1 MSSFLTIA
9 GLMVAII
16 AATVLNK
23 KWPNIPLA
31 IYQIAAGLAL
41 CLIPFDFSFHFEP
54 ELFITC
60 LIAPLLFNEAQV
72 ISRHELWQ
80 LRQPVLLMAFGLV
93 FATVGIGGL
102 LINAFLP
109 DMPTAVC
116 FALAAILSP
125 TDTVA
130 VASITKNLKL
140 PGHLHAIQEGES
152 LMNDASG
159 VVAFKVAVAAAL
171 TGVFSPAAALGNFL
185 FTALGGIL
193 LGIILGYGIVRL
205 RLFLRSHALDEI
217 PMLVVIQLLTP
228 IFIYLLCE
236 MAQVSGILA
245 VVAAGLIHSIACDKL
260 EKTTTRLQLVTD
272 NTWSVLSYVL
282 NGLVFVLLGFL
293 LPNVCR
299 TLWQEAYFPAITAA
313 ALVITA
319 ILFAVRLI
327 WTYLWYPKFEA
338 PPHDLLSYII
348 PAQPAQP
355 AASRL
360 RYAVIAATCGIH
372 GTFTLATALS
382 LPYFMPDG
390 SPFPMR
396 DTVLALA
403 SEVIL
408 LSLLIASICLPRLLR
423 EPASSAS
430 APTLSVS
437 DAYCWI
443 LEQTL
448 ERMQSEKSPAAQPII
463 EELLA
468 QLAAAENHT
477 LTAIDQT
484 VLADLFHQANIA
496 AYQEAAELAAKEQ
509 FSPTLL
515 DGYQLFLAH
524 SFSRVE
530 HSWRKKL
537 HVYRYIHQLKRVL
550 ADAEKRARFQQALSV
565 HQDQITA
572 FHQLLSAGRQA
583 AVQKLQQ
590 LTTAANRREALHI
603 IQYFNQYTAFWAAA
617 SGKDAAFAAAQQSV
631 RLTANQY
638 KRDALQTLLEQNQIS
653 AKTLKD
659 IQQALLYDEMVLT
672 NT

>member
-9 GLMVAII
+9 GLLVAII

-23 KWPNIPLA
+23 KWPVIPLA
-31 IYQIAAGLAL
+31 IYQIAAGLVL
-41 CLIPFDFSFHFEP
+41 CLIPLNFSFHFEP

-60 LIAPLLFNEAQV
+60 LIAPLLFNEAQA

-109 DMPTAVC
+109 AMPTAVC

-171 TGVFSPAAALGNFL
+171 TGVFSPTAALGDFL
-185 FTALGGIL
+185 FTAIGGIVFGL
-193 LGIILGYGIVRL
+193 ILGYVIVRL
-205 RLFLRSHALDEI
+205 RLFLRNHNLDEI
-217 PMLVVIQLLTP
+217 PMLVVIQILTP

-236 MAQVSGILA
+236 IVNVSGILA
-245 VVAAGLIHSIACDKL
+245 VVAAGLIHSVARDKL
-260 EKTTTRLQLVTD
+260 EKTTTRLQMVTD

-299 TLWQEAYFPAITAA
+299 SLWQEDYFLAITAA

-319 ILFAVRLI
+319 ILFAVRLG
-327 WTYLWYPKFEA
+327 WTYLWHPKFEA
-338 PPHDLLSYII
+338 PPRDLLSYII
-348 PAQPAQP
+348 PAEPAEP
-355 AASRL
+355 TVSRL

-408 LSLLIASICLPRLLR
+408 LSLLIAAVFLPRLLR
-423 EPASSAS
+423 EPA
-430 APTLSVS
+430 APANEPALSVNA
-437 DAYCWI
+437 AYCWI

-448 ERMQSEKSPAAQPII
+448 QKLQSLNTPAAQPII

-468 QLAAAENHT
+468 QLAAAESGPLDANDP
-477 LTAIDQT
+477 A
-484 VLADLFHQANIA
+484 VLADLFRQSSLA
-496 AYQEAAELAAKEQ
+496 AYKAAAGLIRDEQ
-509 FSPTLL
+509 LSPALL
-515 DGYQLFLAH
+515 EGYQLFLAH

-530 HSWRKKL
+530 PSWRKKL
-537 HVYRYIHQLKRVL
+537 QVHVYIRHLKKAL
-550 ADAEKRARFQQALSV
+550 EDEEKRRKIHQALSD
-565 HQDQITA
+565 HQEQIAT
-572 FHQLLSAGRQA
+572 FHRLLSIGQQA
-583 AVQKLQQ
+583 AIEALQQ
-590 LTTAANRREALHI
+590 HTTAANRRETLHL
-603 IQYFNQYTAFWAAA
+603 IQYFNHYTTFWAAA
-617 SGKDAAFAAAQQSV
+617 SGKDDDFAIAQQSL
-631 RLTANQY
+631 RLKANQY
-638 KRDALQTLLEQNQIS
+638 KRDALQTLLEQKQIS
-653 AKTLKD
+653 AKTLKE
-659 IQQALLYDEMVLT
+659 IQQALLYDEMVLAST
-672 NT
+672 